1 MKNVL
6 SETKKSLNEIN
17 SQLGI
22 TETNNSELEDLVKK
36 IFQNKVGNKY
46 RNRKWNRASTTYGG
60 NYQLMCKSQ
69 NLKRGHQKKN

>member
-36 IFQNKVGNKY
+36 IFQNKVGNKH
-46 RNRKWNRASTTYGG
+46 RNRK
-60 NYQLMCKSQ
+60 
-69 NLKRGHQKKN
+69 